1 MIRRA
6 IVSAIA
12 LSIIIK
18 LLPIIAIGALIAMI
32 VAAAV
37 WGFLLLARKWRDARP
52 RGQAPHVV
60 VRRVDD
66 PLDALTPSD
75 VAWLSAHGWTPT
87 HR

>member
-6 IVSAIA
+6 LVSAIA

-18 LLPIIAIGALIAMI
+18 LLPIIAIVALTALIM
-32 VAAAV
+32 AAAGY
-37 WGFLLLARKWRDARP
+37 GFLLARKWRDARP
-52 RGQAPHVV
+52 RGQIPHVV
-60 VRRVDD
+60 RPADD

-75 VAWLSAHGWTPT
+75 VAWLTAHGWAPT

>member
-6 IVSAIA
+6 LVSAIA

-18 LLPIIAIGALIAMI
+18 LLPIIAIVALIALIM
-32 VAAAV
+32 AAV
-37 WGFLLLARKWRDARP
+37 GYGFLLARKWRDARP
-52 RGQAPHVV
+52 RGQVPHVV

>member
-18 LLPIIAIGALIAMI
+18 LLPIIAIVALTALIM
-32 VAAAV
+32 AATV
-37 WGFLLLARKWRDARP
+37 WGLLLARKWHDTRP
-52 RGQAPHVV
+52 RKQTPRV

-66 PLDALTPSD
+66 PVDALTPSD
-75 VAWLSAHGWTPT
+75 VAWLRAHGWTPT

>member
-18 LLPIIAIGALIAMI
+18 LLPILAIVALIALIM
-32 VAAAV
+32 AAAV
-37 WGFLLLARKWRDARP
+37 WGFLLARKWRDAHPPNPSR
-52 RGQAPHVV
+52 HV
-60 VRRVDD
+60 VRRTDD

-75 VAWLSAHGWTPT
+75 VAWLTAHGWTPT